1 MQTFKNYTP
10 DQLQLPL
17 SYGDIIPKDHLV
29 RVVNTIVD
37 ELDLS
42 TLYDRYPG
50 GGCPAYHPQ
59 MMLKVMIFA
68 YSQKTYSS
76 RQIAKAL
83 RENIN
88 FIWISGGNTPDFR
101 TINRFRSDMKDII
114 EDVFYE
120 VVRLLI
126 EKKYIR
132 MENYFLDG
140 TKIEANANK
149 YTFVWNK
156 AVKGYDRKLDEKVR
170 THLAQIDRIVAEENA
185 IYLDNDLEELG
196 NEPLS
201 STQLQGVVDSIDSR
215 LKQTPKDRSL
225 KKAARKFK
233 KDFLP
238 RKLKYEK
245 ANAIFQGR
253 GSYSKTDP
261 DATFMRMKEDH
272 MLNGQLKPGYNIQIG
287 TENDFIIGV
296 TVHPNPTDTK
306 TMIPHLEHV
315 KEKLGKLPG
324 NIVADAGYGSEEN
337 YEYLHNED
345 LKAYVKYN
353 KFHWEKLKKNREN
366 IFLADNLK
374 YDEETDSYTC
384 PFGRQ
389 MPHLYRKRYVTEAGY
404 ETFRDYYR
412 CIDCTGCPLAEQ
424 CKSSEGSRTIRVSHR
439 LNEWKRKANELL
451 CSEQGIE
458 LRKRRVC
465 EVEQTFGRIKGCWG
479 FRRFLLRGKSKVTI
493 EWLLLSIAHNIT
505 KMTVAMSR
513 QEP

>member
-1 MQTFKNYTP
+1 MPNFKDYTP

-17 SYGDIIPKDHLV
+17 SYGDIIPKNHLV

-88 FIWISGGNTPDFR
+88 FIWLSGGNTPDFR
-101 TINRFRSDMKDII
+101 TINRFRSDMKDVI

-120 VVRLLI
+120 VVHLLV
-126 EKKYIR
+126 EQGYIR
-132 MENYFLDG
+132 LENYFLDG

-156 AVKGYDRKLDEKVR
+156 AVKGQDRKLDIKVR
-170 THLAQIDRIVAEENA
+170 EHLSMIDRLVAEENA
-185 IYLDNDLEELG
+185 IYLDDDLEEMG
-196 NEPLS
+196 GEPLTS
-201 STQLQGVVDSIDSR
+201 EQLNGVIESIDAR
-215 LKQTPKDRSL
+215 LKDDPKDKDL
-225 KKAARKFK
+225 KKVSRKFK

-238 RKLKYEK
+238 RKVKYEK
-245 ANAIFQGR
+245 ANEMFQGR

-272 MLNGQLKPGYNIQIG
+272 MLNGQLKPGYNIQMG
-287 TENDFIIGV
+287 TENDFIVGF

-315 KEKLGKLPG
+315 KEKLGKLPE

-337 YEYLHNED
+337 YEYLNEENAN
-345 LKAYVKYN
+345 AYVKYN
-353 KFHWEKLKKNREN
+353 RFHWEKLKKNREN
-366 IFLADNLK
+366 IFLTENLK
-374 YDEETDSYTC
+374 YDEETDSYAC
-384 PFGRQ
+384 PIGRP
-389 MPHLYRKRYVTEAGY
+389 MPHVKRKRYVTEAGY
-404 ETFRDYYR
+404 ETYRDYYR
-412 CIDCTGCPLAEQ
+412 CTDCGRCPFEDQ
-424 CKSSEGSRTIRVSHR
+424 CKQSEDPRTIQVSHR
-439 LNEWKRKANELL
+439 LNEWKQKANELL
-451 CSEQGIE
+451 CSERGLE

-465 EVEQTFGRIKGCWG
+465 EVEQTFGRIKSCWG
-479 FRRFLLRGKSKVTI
+479 FRRFYLRGRSKVKI
-493 EWLLLSIAHNIT
+493 EWGLLSIAHNVSKIAI
-505 KMTVAMSR
+505 MMNR
-513 QEP
+513 

>member
-1 MQTFKNYTP
+1 MQTFKDYTP
-10 DQLQLPL
+10 NQLQLPL

-68 YSQKTYSS
+68 YSQKIYSS

-88 FIWISGGNTPDFR
+88 FIWLSGGNTPDFR
-101 TINRFRSDMKDII
+101 TVNRFRSDMKDII
-114 EDVFYE
+114 EDVFYD
-120 VVRLLI
+120 VVHLLL
-126 EKKYIR
+126 EKGYIR
-132 MENYFLDG
+132 LENYFLDG

-170 THLAQIDRIVAEENA
+170 AHLAQIDRIVAEENS

-196 NEPLS
+196 KEPLTS
-201 STQLQGVVDSIDSR
+201 AQLQGVIDSIDAR
-215 LKQTPKDRSL
+215 LKGDPKDRRL
-225 KKAARKFK
+225 KKASGKFK

-238 RKLKYEK
+238 RKMKYEE

-306 TMIPHLEHV
+306 TMIPHLKRV
-315 KEKLGKLPG
+315 KEKLGKLPE

-337 YEYLHNED
+337 YEYLSEEELN
-345 LKAYVKYN
+345 AYVKYN
-353 KFHWEKLKKNREN
+353 NFHWEKLKKNREN
-366 IFLADNLK
+366 IFLVDNLK

-384 PFGRQ
+384 PAGRL

-412 CIDCTGCPLAEQ
+412 CVDCSDCPLAGQ
-424 CKSSEGSRTIRVSHR
+424 CKSSEGPRTIRVSHK
-439 LNEWKRKANELL
+439 LNGLKRKANDLL
-451 CSEQGIE
+451 CSEKGIK

-479 FRRFLLRGKSKVTI
+479 FRRFLLRGKPKVTV
-493 EWLLLSIAHNIT
+493 EWMLLSIAHNIT
-505 KMTVAMSR
+505 KIAVATHG
-513 QEP
+513 

>member
-1 MQTFKNYTP
+1 MQTFKDYTP

-17 SYGDIIPKDHLV
+17 SYGDIIPKNHLV

-68 YSQKTYSS
+68 YSQKIYSS

-88 FIWISGGNTPDFR
+88 FIWLSGGNTPDFR

-120 VVRLLI
+120 IVHLLV
-126 EKKYIR
+126 EKGYIR
-132 MENYFLDG
+132 LESYFLDG

-156 AVKGYDRKLDEKVR
+156 AVKGYDKKLDIKVKE
-170 THLAQIDRIVAEENA
+170 HLAMIDRVVAEENA
-185 IYLDNDLEELG
+185 IYLDDDLEELG
-196 NEPLS
+196 SEPITS
-201 STQLQGVVDSIDSR
+201 EQLEGVVESIDTR
-215 LKQTPKDRSL
+215 LKDDPKNKDL
-225 KKAARKFK
+225 KKVSRKLQ

-238 RKLKYEK
+238 RKVKYEK
-245 ANAIFQGR
+245 ANEIFKGR

-272 MLNGQLKPGYNIQIG
+272 MLNGQLKPGYNIQMG
-287 TENDFIIGV
+287 TENDFIVGF

-324 NIVADAGYGSEEN
+324 NIIADAGYGSEEN
-337 YEYLHNED
+337 YEYLNDENVS
-345 LKAYVKYN
+345 AYVKYN
-353 KFHWEKLKKNREN
+353 RFHWEKLKKNREN
-366 IFLADNLK
+366 IFLTDNLK
-374 YDEETDSYTC
+374 YDEGTDSYVC
-384 PFGRQ
+384 PIGRP
-389 MPHLYRKRYVTEAGY
+389 MPHVKRKRYVTEAGY
-404 ETFRDYYR
+404 ETYRDHYR
-412 CIDCTGCPLAEQ
+412 CVDCSGCPFEGQ
-424 CKSSEGSRTIRVSHR
+424 CKLSEGPRMIQVSHR
-439 LNEWKRKANELL
+439 LNEWKQKANELL
-451 CSEQGIE
+451 CSEKGIE

-479 FRRFLLRGKSKVTI
+479 FRRFLLRGNEKVKI
-493 EWLLLSIAHNIT
+493 EWGLLSIAHNIS
-505 KMTVAMSR
+505 KMAIMINK
-513 QEP
+513 

>member
-1 MQTFKNYTP
+1 MQNNFKDYTP

-42 TLYDRYPG
+42 TLYGRYPG

-68 YSQKTYSS
+68 YSQKIYSS

-114 EDVFYE
+114 EDVFYD
-120 VVRLLI
+120 VVRFLL
-126 EKKYIR
+126 EKGYIR

-156 AVKGYDRKLDEKVR
+156 AVKGYDQKLDAKVR
-170 THLAQIDRIVAEENA
+170 EHLARIDHLVAEENS
-185 IYLDNDLEELG
+185 IYLDDDLEDHVC
-196 NEPLS
+196 EPLTS
-201 STQLQGVVDSIDSR
+201 EQLQGVVKSIDAR
-215 LKQTPKDRSL
+215 LKENPKDRSL
-225 KKAARKFK
+225 KKVGRKVE

-238 RKLKYEK
+238 RKVKYEK

-272 MLNGQLKPGYNIQIG
+272 MLNGQLKPGYNVQIG

-296 TVHPNPTDTK
+296 TIHPNPTDTR
-306 TMIPHLEHV
+306 TMIPHIEHV
-315 KEKLGKLPG
+315 TKKLGKLPK
-324 NIVADAGYGSEEN
+324 NIIADAGYGSEEN
-337 YEYLHNED
+337 YEYLEAEKLN
-345 LKAYVKYN
+345 AYVKYN

-366 IFLADNLK
+366 IFLTDNLK
-374 YDEETDSYTC
+374 YDKETDSYSC
-384 PFGRQ
+384 PIGRP
-389 MPHLYRKRYVTEAGY
+389 MPHHTRRRYVSDAGY

-412 CIDCTGCPLAEQ
+412 CIDCKNCPHAEQ
-424 CKSSEGSRTIRVSHR
+424 CKDSDGPRTIRVSHR
-439 LNEWKRKANELL
+439 LNELKCKANELL
-451 CSEQGIE
+451 CSEKGIE
-458 LRKRRVC
+458 LRKRRIC
-465 EVEQTFGRIKGCWG
+465 EVEQTFGRIKSCWG
-479 FRRFLLRGKSKVTI
+479 FRRFLLRGRPKVTI
-493 EWLLLSIAHNIT
+493 EWMLLSIAHNIA
-505 KMTVAMSR
+505 KVATAMNG
-513 QEP
+513 